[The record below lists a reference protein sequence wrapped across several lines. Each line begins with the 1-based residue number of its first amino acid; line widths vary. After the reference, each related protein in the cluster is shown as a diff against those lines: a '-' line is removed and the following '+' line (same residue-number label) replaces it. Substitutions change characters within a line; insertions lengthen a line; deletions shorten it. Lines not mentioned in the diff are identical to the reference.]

1 MPMQAQS
8 RMKLWREGRVNS
20 FLLCTVVA
28 KQTRRLGRLMPDRR
42 IPELITIAMKNCA
55 DYEVAFD
62 VEAGVPEI
70 VREEAMEIGWL
81 TKRPE
86 PAVTSSPRPW
96 ERSQIADAV
105 SASGGQGA
113 TEGEP
118 AVQAS
123 LLSEGVMGA
132 HLSVGSR
139 VASSDFRRNLH
150 SVQRKHSMS
159 NSNGVDPIHLRQL
172 RAIAENLCTLANRHR
187 ENHNYVVAHALY
199 GRALSVAQEIHTPE
213 NDGNVL
219 VARIRTD
226 QQAVFEMLRSGES
239 GLEKPP
245 LEKAQKVGR

>member
-1 MPMQAQS
+1 MQAQL
-8 RMKLWREGRVNS
+8 RMKLWREEPVNS
-20 FLLCTVVA
+20 FLLCTVLA

-42 IPELITIAMKNCA
+42 ISELIRIALKNCA
-55 DYEVAFD
+55 DYELALD
-62 VEAGVPEI
+62 VDAGVPEV
-70 VREEAMEIGWL
+70 VRAEAMQIGRL
-81 TKRPE
+81 TRRPE
-86 PAVTSSPRPW
+86 PAVTSRPGRR
-96 ERSQIADAV
+96 ESSQIADAV

-118 AVQAS
+118 ADEAS
-123 LLSEGVMGA
+123 IFGEGALDADLL
-132 HLSVGSR
+132 VGSR
-139 VASSDFRRNLH
+139 VDSPDFRSNLNGI
-150 SVQRKHSMS
+150 QRKHSMR

-213 NDGNVL
+213 NEGNVL
-219 VARIRTD
+219 VTRIRTD